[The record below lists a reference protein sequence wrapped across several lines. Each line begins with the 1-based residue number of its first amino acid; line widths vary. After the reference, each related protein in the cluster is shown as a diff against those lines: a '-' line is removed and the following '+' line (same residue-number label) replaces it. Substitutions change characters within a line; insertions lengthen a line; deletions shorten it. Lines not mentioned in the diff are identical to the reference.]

1 MPKMS
6 RRASSGPWHPEP
18 LEARTLLAIIA
29 WDGGPSGLGTNW
41 HDPINWVGDVL
52 PTVTDEAVI
61 NVPGS
66 PTISISQS
74 ASVLRLTC
82 DEAISITGDLSVA
95 AASVVSGAATLAG
108 SLSGEG
114 DIVFAGGLAW
124 VGGSMTGTGKTTV
137 PAGAALDV
145 SGSAHDLARTI
156 ESAGSGQ
163 WSSGAIRYSG
173 GTLLNSG
180 TLTVTA
186 SLSLQALGVAGV
198 NALANSGTLIKQG
211 AAELLLAGGA
221 AGVSLVNTG
230 SLVLAAGSLHLA
242 AGGQTSTLITVPAS
256 TSLLLGGTMTY
267 SAAGGIAGAGSV
279 TFLAGTHV
287 LPTGQFTPTGAVDFA
302 GGSVTIANPFS
313 PAALAPIAGSVS
325 FLSSLGY
332 SGSLTVTGSAA
343 FAAAQSFASLSL
355 SGTLTGAGDVT
366 ITGGMSWL
374 SGAMSGSGRTI
385 IAPTATLDLSS
396 PSSRTLSRTLV
407 NNGSATWTDGVLAF
421 AGGTIT
427 NNASFTA
434 STAAAL
440 SAFGNSGVNAFTN
453 AGTFTKLGPGSLSI
467 GVNVTAVA
475 LNNSGTVNV
484 NSGTLFV
491 AGGGSNSSLINVPAP
506 AEAVFSAS
514 FTHAA
519 GGTLSGAGTITFT
532 GGVHSLPAG
541 TFSPAGTL
549 NLTGGTITLNGSIAP
564 ASLGAI
570 GATVT
575 FAAALS
581 FAGALSVAGSAS
593 FAVAQTLSSLTLTGT
608 ISGAG
613 DLTITGA
620 LDWQSGSMTGTGR
633 TIIAPAAQLLLASGA
648 TRSLARTLT
657 NNGSASWTGGSLSFA
672 SGTFTNNGSFVA
684 ATDSTLTASGAS
696 GTNAFTNAGAFT
708 KSGSGTCQF
717 ILAATGVAFN
727 HTGSLSLLGGTLV
740 LGAAG
745 TASAPLPIG
754 SAATLA
760 FAGNYTINPGA
771 TISGTGTVSFQSGT
785 ISIPAGLFLPTGV
798 VNFSGGTV
806 TIANSFSPASLG
818 PITGIVLFNA
828 PQTFASLTL
837 AGTLG
842 GSGNITIT
850 GTLDWQSG
858 TMSGTGRSILPVGS
872 NAAISTP
879 AIHALSRAI
888 DLAGA
893 ATWTDGDLAFASGSL
908 NLASTA
914 SLSIAS
920 NSLLRA
926 YGSSGT
932 NSIANLGQIAKSGV
946 GEARIDVS
954 STAVTLANQSGGMI
968 DVLAG
973 TLTLAGGGTNLGAI
987 AVAATGTLNLAATY
1001 THGATGTIAGA
1012 GRATFS
1018 AGTHSLPAGT
1028 FSLTGTL
1035 DLAGGT
1041 VTFADSVAPTTLL
1054 PIAGTATF
1062 NGTLAYTGDLTITG
1076 SATFALAQSFA
1087 SMTLAG
1093 TLGGAGAVTVHGS
1106 LIWTSGSMTG
1116 AGSTTV
1122 APAGS
1127 LSLASSTRTL
1137 GRVLNLLGPG
1147 TWTAGDLTLNGG
1159 ELRIDASAFLDIDN
1173 ATSLSVLASGAGG
1186 KVSNL
1191 GTFAKAGTAALVF
1204 ASAAPGAM
1212 FESSGTL
1219 HVHAGTLNLGGGGTL
1234 DGTASVASGATLT
1247 LSASITYATGL
1258 SLTGLG
1264 TVNFSGG
1271 THSLPIGVAP
1281 TGTINFNSGTI
1292 AVAAPLSPM
1301 MLGTIAATVSF
1312 AAPLTY
1318 PGAITVTGSASFAQA
1333 QAISTLTL
1341 SGTLTGPGGV
1351 SITTAATWSA
1361 GSMSGTGITTIDP
1374 GATLTISGSGHTL
1387 ARSLIVRGS
1396 ATWTGGAINFSSAT
1410 LRNESSF
1417 TINTSGTL
1425 VASGTGSFDNLGT
1438 LAKLG
1443 SGDAQLAV
1451 ALNHSGTINFQA
1463 GTLTVNGGGTLAAPI
1478 EVPTAATLVLA
1489 GSPTYAPGAHLLGAG
1504 TITFNGGTHSV
1515 GVGQFAPT
1523 GTVNFSAGTISIA
1536 GAFSPASLGT
1546 IAASVSFASAL
1557 GYAGALTITGS
1568 ASFAA
1573 NQTFT
1578 SLTVSGTLAGAGTV
1592 TVLGAFNWTG
1602 GTLAGSGRT
1611 IVGPAGTLAISTAPH
1626 SLSRWLVLQGTGTW
1640 SAGNITFADG
1650 TLEVAQGASLSVTTT
1665 GTMSAHGSTGVNSII
1680 NRGTLTKIG
1689 TGTVQTTAANA
1700 AIVFDNQGTVQVNS
1714 NTLSL
1719 LGPVLQVNGDTLTGG
1734 TWIIT
1739 DACTLNLPVGVAIR
1753 TSNATIRLAGS
1764 TSAFPAIAGLT
1775 SNNGSLTLAD
1785 GRAFNFTPLGNAFL
1799 NAGVLTKS
1807 GTGSI
1812 TFAATITLNN
1822 VGLFSVTGG
1831 TVTLNGPITQLV
1843 AGLLGG
1849 GSWFVGANATLAM
1862 TGATITTSSAIV
1874 TLSGVGSTFIAFNSM
1889 RTSTNSLTVTAGRN
1903 FTLPNLTTSGKLSVG
1918 VGSTLNVTGAFSNAA
1933 AASIAG
1939 TLNASGGGSSSGRFE
1954 LSAGGVLSLSGGY
1967 TLSPTAAVVGDG
1979 SLSLGTGTQ
1988 SIAAPIAI
1996 TGVFSLTA
2004 GSATLSM
2011 NASAG
2016 QASIAGSL
2024 TLGTSI
2030 LSLAGPATLT
2040 PSSSLFF
2047 RADSPT
2053 LYGRITSPSALT
2065 LDGMLALGFAPGFV
2079 PAAGSLFTLLSG
2091 TSRTGTFD
2099 SLLLGAPGA
2108 GLTSLPRY
2116 LPAAFAVAVS
2126 AVAGQK

>member
-6 RRASSGPWHPEP
+6 RRASSGPWHLEP

-52 PTVTDEAVI
+52 PTSTDEAVI
-61 NVPGS
+61 TVAGS

-108 SLSGEG
+108 SLSGAG

-137 PAGAALDV
+137 PAGATLDV
-145 SGSAHDLARTI
+145 SGSAHDLARTL

-180 TLTVTA
+180 TLTVIAA
-186 SLSLQALGVAGV
+186 SPLQSLGVAGV

-211 AAELLLAGGA
+211 AAELLIAGGA

-230 SLVLAAGSLHLA
+230 SLVLAEGSLHLA
-242 AGGQTSTLITVPAS
+242 AGGQTSTLLTVPAT
-256 TSLLLGGTMTY
+256 TSLLLGGTMIY

-313 PAALAPIAGSVS
+313 PAFLAPIAGSVS

-332 SGSLTVTGSAA
+332 SGALTVTGSAA

-355 SGTLTGAGDVT
+355 SGTLAGAGDIT
-366 ITGGMSWL
+366 ITGGMSWI

-407 NNGSATWTDGVLAF
+407 NNGTATWTDGVLAF
-421 AGGTIT
+421 ASGTIT

-541 TFSPAGTL
+541 TFAPVGTL

-581 FAGALSVAGSAS
+581 YTGPLTVAGSAS
-593 FAVAQTLSSLTLTGT
+593 FALAQTLSSLTLTGT

-657 NNGSASWTGGSLSFA
+657 NNGSASWTSGSLSFA

-708 KSGSGTCQF
+708 KSGAGICQF
-717 ILAATGVAFN
+717 IVATTGVAFN
-727 HTGSLSLLGGTLV
+727 HTGSISLLGGTLV
-740 LGAAG
+740 LGAG
-745 TASAPLPIG
+745 GSASAPLPIG

-760 FAGNYTINPGA
+760 FAGNYAINPGA
-771 TISGTGTVSFQSGT
+771 TIFGTGTVSFQSGT

-850 GTLDWQSG
+850 GALDWRSG
-858 TMSGTGRSILPVGS
+858 TMSGTGRTILPVGS

-879 AIHALSRAI
+879 AVHALSRAI

-987 AVAATGTLNLAATY
+987 VVAATGTLNLAATY

-1018 AGTHSLPAGT
+1018 AGTHTLPAGA
-1028 FSLTGTL
+1028 FLLTGTL
-1035 DLAGGT
+1035 DLTGGT
-1041 VTFADSVAPTTLL
+1041 VTFADSIAPTTLL
-1054 PIAGTATF
+1054 PIAGAATF
-1062 NGTLAYTGDLTITG
+1062 NGALAYTGDLTITG

-1093 TLGGAGAVTVHGS
+1093 TLGGAGSVTVLGS
-1106 LIWTSGSMTG
+1106 LTWTSGSMAG
-1116 AGSTTV
+1116 AGSTT
-1122 APAGS
+1122 AAGS
-1127 LSLASSTRTL
+1127 LSLAGGARTL

-1159 ELRIDASAFLDIDN
+1159 ELRIDASASLDVDN
-1173 ATSLSVLASGAGG
+1173 ATALSVLASGAGG

-1191 GTFAKAGTAALVF
+1191 GTFAKSGTAALVF
-1204 ASAAPGAM
+1204 SSAAPGAM
-1212 FESSGTL
+1212 LESSGTL
-1219 HVHAGTLNLGGGGTL
+1219 HVNAGTLNLGGGGTL
-1234 DGTASVASGATLT
+1234 DGSASVASGATLT
-1247 LSASITYATGL
+1247 LSASFTYATGL
-1258 SLTGLG
+1258 VLAGLG

-1271 THSLPIGVAP
+1271 THSLPIGVTP
-1281 TGTINFNSGTI
+1281 SGTINFNSGTI
-1292 AVAAPLSPM
+1292 AVTAPLAPA

-1312 AAPLTY
+1312 AVPLTY
-1318 PGAITVTGSASFAQA
+1318 SGAITVTGSASFAQA
-1333 QAISTLTL
+1333 QTISTLTL
-1341 SGTLTGPGGV
+1341 SGTLTGAGDV

-1361 GSMSGTGITTIDP
+1361 GSMSGAGITSIDP
-1374 GATLTISGSGHTL
+1374 GATLTISGSAHTL

-1396 ATWTGGAINFSSAT
+1396 ATWTGGAINFTSAT

-1451 ALNHSGTINFQA
+1451 ALNHSGTVNFQA
-1463 GTLTVNGGGTLAAPI
+1463 GTLTLSGGGTLAAPI
-1478 EVPTAATLVLA
+1478 EAPTAATLVLA

-1504 TITFNGGTHSV
+1504 TITFNGGTHSI
-1515 GVGQFAPT
+1515 GVGQFTPT

-1536 GAFSPASLGT
+1536 GALSPASLGT
-1546 IAASVSFASAL
+1546 IAAFVSFAAAL
-1557 GYAGALTITGS
+1557 NYTGALTITGS

-1573 NQTFT
+1573 NQTFA

-1626 SLSRWLVLQGTGTW
+1626 NLSRWLVVQGTGTW

-1650 TLEVAQGASLSVTTT
+1650 TFEIAQGASLSVTTT
-1665 GTMSAHGSTGVNSII
+1665 GTMSAHGSAGVNSII
-1680 NRGTLTKIG
+1680 NRGTFTKIG

-1734 TWIIT
+1734 TWIVA
-1739 DACTLNLPVGVAIR
+1739 DACTLNLPAGVAIR

-1775 SNNGSLTLAD
+1775 TNNGSLTLAD
-1785 GRAFNFTPLGNAFL
+1785 GRAFNFSPLGNAFL

-1812 TFAATITLNN
+1812 TIAASITLNN
-1822 VGLFSVTGG
+1822 VGLLAVTGG

-1849 GSWFVGANATLAM
+1849 GSWFVGTNATLTM
-1862 TGATITTSSAIV
+1862 TGATITTSSAVV

-1903 FTLPNLTTSGKLSVG
+1903 FTLPNLTASGKLTVG
-1918 VGSTLNVTGAFSNAA
+1918 AGSTLNVTGAFSNAA
-1933 AASIAG
+1933 VASIAG
-1939 TLNASGGGSSSGRFE
+1939 TINATGGGSSSGRFE
-1954 LSAGGVLSLSGGY
+1954 LSAGGVLSLSGGH
-1967 TLSPTAAVVGDG
+1967 TLSTSAAVVGDG
-1979 SLSLGTGTQ
+1979 SLALGAGTQ

-1996 TGVFSLTA
+1996 TGVLSLTA
-2004 GSATLSM
+2004 GSATLSS
-2011 NASAG
+2011 NAAAG
-2016 QASIAGSL
+2016 QATIAGGL
-2024 TLGTSI
+2024 TLGASI
-2030 LSLAGPATLT
+2030 LSLAGPATFT
-2040 PSSSLFF
+2040 PSSSLSF
-2047 RADSPT
+2047 RAESPS
-2053 LYGRITSPSALT
+2053 LFGRITSPSALT
-2065 LDGMLALGFAPGFV
+2065 LDGMLALDFAPGFV
-2079 PAAGSLFTLLSG
+2079 PAAGSLFPLLSG
-2091 TSRTGTFD
+2091 TSRTGTFA
-2099 SLLLGAPGA
+2099 SLLLGTPGA
-2108 GLTSLPRY
+2108 GLTPLPRY

-2126 AVAGQK
+2126 TVAGQK